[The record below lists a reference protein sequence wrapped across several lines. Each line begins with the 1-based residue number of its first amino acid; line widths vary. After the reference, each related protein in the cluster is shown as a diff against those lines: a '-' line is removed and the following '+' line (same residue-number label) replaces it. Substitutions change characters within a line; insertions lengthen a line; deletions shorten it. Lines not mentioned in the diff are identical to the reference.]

1 MNITQFWKLKCAYIL
16 YNSKIKLKY
25 DILGFWHEKYEI
37 EGFEKKLKQSNRLLN
52 LNIVSELQNFR
63 KN

>member
-1 MNITQFWKLKCAYIL
+1 M
-16 YNSKIKLKY
+16 
-25 DILGFWHEKYEI
+25 EKNEI
-37 EGFEKKLKQSNRLLN
+37 EGFEKKLKQSNRSLN